1 MSDTPTANNR
11 IRSIPSF
18 KEDIKEVTLHAF
30 ADASK
35 EGTSAAIYAVV
46 KQETAV
52 SQGLLC
58 SKSRLSKKSLTI
70 PIRLELVSTH
80 MATNLLRN
88 VRQAL
93 SRFPVVKEVAW
104 SDSTAALHWIKGDG
118 QYKEFVRNRV
128 AKIKEKGDI
137 CWRYVDTTQNPV
149 DVGSRG
155 CQGDK

>member
-1 MSDTPTANNR
+1 M
-11 IRSIPSF
+11 
-18 KEDIKEVTLHAF
+18 K
-30 ADASK
+30 
-35 EGTSAAIYAVV
+35 
-46 KQETAV
+46 
-52 SQGLLC
+52 
-58 SKSRLSKKSLTI
+58 
-70 PIRLELVSTH
+70 
-80 MATNLLRN
+80 N

-137 CWRYVDTTQNPV
+137 CWRYVNITQNPA

-155 CQGDK
+155 CQGDKLKMFWKEGPPWLKNEEKWPVDITTKSTTATEEAKKIKDVMATMVTCQDKLWNLISKFSF